1 MLPTDVRFWHR
12 VSWSVAPVRLRS
24 FGKFLVDR
32 VPPVSRIRL
41 PPVRGRLWPFSAFDR
56 DLNLIDVFCIFPDV
70 VFVKVGFLEDFWAVV
85 AVVHLCGRRGVC
97 TVCRLVRAGP
107 WVRRTGALLTARPL
121 RSKGI
126 LG

>member
-1 MLPTDVRFWHR
+1 MD
-12 VSWSVAPVRLRS
+12 
-24 FGKFLVDR
+24 
-32 VPPVSRIRL
+32 
-41 PPVRGRLWPFSAFDR
+41 
-56 DLNLIDVFCIFPDV
+56 LIDVFGNYLDV
-70 VFVKVGFLEDFWAVV
+70 NFAKVGFSEDFWAVV
-85 AVVHLCGRRGVC
+85 AVVLLCGRRGVC